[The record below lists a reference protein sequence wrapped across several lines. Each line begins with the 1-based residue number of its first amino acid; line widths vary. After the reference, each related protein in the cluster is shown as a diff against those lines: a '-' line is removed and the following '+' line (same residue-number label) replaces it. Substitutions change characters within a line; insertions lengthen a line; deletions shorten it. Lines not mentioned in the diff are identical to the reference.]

1 MTSAEHRIDAP
12 RVGVAIATRERHDDL
27 AGALERLRALPERP
41 PVVVADNGSRDGT
54 PARIRARFPEVAV
67 LELGENRGAGA
78 RNAAGEAPPTP
89 DVAVRGDD
97 PGGAPGGPPHA
108 AGPYVAFSDDDSWWA
123 RGALAHAAALFDA
136 HPRLGLL
143 AARILVG
150 PDERL
155 DPVCAAM
162 ERSPLPAA
170 NGGPGRPVLGFVACG
185 AIVRRAAYV
194 GVGGFDA
201 RYGIG
206 GEERPLATDLAAA
219 GWELRYVP
227 GVVAHHHPAGG
238 GVRPGR
244 RAAEL
249 RNDVWSAWLHRP
261 AGTALR
267 RTAGLVRRSGVRP
280 ETAAGLA
287 QALRGAPWVA
297 RERRVVPADVERALR
312 AIERDES

>member
-1 MTSAEHRIDAP
+1 MDAP

-27 AGALERLRALPERP
+27 AGVLERLRALPERP

-54 PARIRARFPEVAV
+54 PARIRARFPGVAV

-78 RNAAGEAPPTP
+78 RTAAVEALGT
-89 DVAVRGDD
+89 
-97 PGGAPGGPPHA
+97 
-108 AGPYVAFSDDDSWWA
+108 PYVAFSDDDSWWA
-123 RGALAHAAALFDA
+123 PGALARAADLFDA

-155 DPVCAAM
+155 DPVCAVM
-162 ERSPLPAA
+162 ERSPLHAGG
-170 NGGPGRPVLGFVACG
+170 GGPGRPVLGFVACG
-185 AIVRRAAYV
+185 AIVRRAAYL

-201 RYGIG
+201 RYGVG
-206 GEERPLATDLAAA
+206 GEERPLAIDLAAA
-219 GWELRYVP
+219 GWDLRYVP
-227 GVVAHHHPAGG
+227 SVVAHHHPAGG

-244 RAAEL
+244 RAAQL

-261 AGTALR
+261 AGAALR

-280 ETAAGLA
+280 YTAAGLA

-297 RERRVVPADVERALR
+297 RERRVVPAEIERALR
-312 AIERDES
+312 VVERAES

>member
-41 PVVVADNGSRDGT
+41 PVVVADNGSRDDT
-54 PARIRARFPEVAV
+54 AARIRARFPEVAV

-78 RNAAGEAPPTP
+78 RNAAVEALAT
-89 DVAVRGDD
+89 
-97 PGGAPGGPPHA
+97 
-108 AGPYVAFSDDDSWWA
+108 PYVAFSDDDSWWA
-123 RGALAHAAALFDA
+123 PGALARAAALFDA
-136 HPRLGLL
+136 HPRLGLV

-170 NGGPGRPVLGFVACG
+170 DGGPGRPVLGFIACG
-185 AIVRRAAYV
+185 AIVRRAAYL

-227 GVVAHHHPAGG
+227 EVVGHHHPAGG
-238 GVRPGR
+238 GMRPGR
-244 RAAEL
+244 HAAML
-249 RNDVWSAWLHRP
+249 RNEVWSAWLHRP
-261 AGTALR
+261 AGAALR
-267 RTAGLVRRSGVRP
+267 RTAGLVKRSGARP
-280 ETAAGLA
+280 HTAAGLA
-287 QALRGAPWVA
+287 QALRGMPWVA
-297 RERRVVPADVERALR
+297 RERRVVPDDVERALR
-312 AIERDES
+312 AVERAES

>member
-54 PARIRARFPEVAV
+54 PARIRARFPDVEV

-78 RNAAGEAPPTP
+78 RNAAVEALDT
-89 DVAVRGDD
+89 
-97 PGGAPGGPPHA
+97 
-108 AGPYVAFSDDDSWWA
+108 PYVAFCDDDSWWSPGSLA
-123 RGALAHAAALFDA
+123 RAAGLFDA
-136 HPRLGLL
+136 MPRLGLL

-162 ERSPLPAA
+162 ERSPLR
-170 NGGPGRPVLGFVACG
+170 GGAGAPGRPVLGFVCCG
-185 AIVRRAAYV
+185 AVVRRAAYL

-206 GEERPLATDLAAA
+206 GAGRPPAIDPPPARDRPRGRRLGPALRA
-219 GWELRYVP
+219 GAR
-227 GVVAHHHPAGG
+227 
-238 GVRPGR
+238 RPPPPRGRR
-244 RAAEL
+244 RAA
-249 RNDVWSAWLHRP
+249 RP
-261 AGTALR
+261 ARGDASER
-267 RTAGLVRRSGVRP
+267 GVVGV
-280 ETAAGLA
+280 AAPAPGRGPPA
-287 QALRGAPWVA
+287 HRGAPP
-297 RERRVVPADVERALR
+297 RPRRGA
-312 AIERDES
+312 

>member
-54 PARIRARFPEVAV
+54 PARMRARFPGVAV

-78 RNAAGEAPPTP
+78 RTAAVEAL
-89 DVAVRGDD
+89 
-97 PGGAPGGPPHA
+97 GA
-108 AGPYVAFSDDDSWWA
+108 PYVAFSDDDSWWGP
-123 RGALAHAAALFDA
+123 GALARAADLFDT

-150 PDERL
+150 PGERL

-162 ERSPLPAA
+162 ERSPLHA
-170 NGGPGRPVLGFVACG
+170 GDRGPGRPVLGFVACG
-185 AIVRRAAYV
+185 AIVRRAAYL

-206 GEERPLATDLAAA
+206 GEERPLAIDLAAA
-219 GWELRYVP
+219 GGDLRYVP
-227 GVVAHHHPAGG
+227 GVVAHHHPAGS

-244 RAAEL
+244 RAAAL

-261 AGTALR
+261 AGAALR
-267 RTAGLVRRSGVRP
+267 RTAGLVRRSGARP
-280 ETAAGLA
+280 HTAAGLA